1 MTSLAKAQSLS
12 NAGDAIN
19 CFLYHASRGA
29 EQRAI
34 FGIVMTDDQIS
45 AHDDATAAEE
55 RRAALGFVTEAFAEA
70 ILAGVDGPCFAHAAL
85 FTAFQEL
92 VCLYGED
99 SVARFAET
107 LPERLRLGEF
117 SVASRH

>member
-1 MTSLAKAQSLS
+1 
-12 NAGDAIN
+12 
-19 CFLYHASRGA
+19 
-29 EQRAI
+29 
-34 FGIVMTDDQIS
+34 MTDD
-45 AHDDATAAEE
+45 HPPGFDDRSAAEE

-70 ILAGVDGPCFAHAAL
+70 ILAGVEGPCFAHAAL

-92 VCLYGED
+92 VCLYGEEA
-99 SVARFAET
+99 VARFAEA